1 MAIPLKLTYRQ
12 SDVCQIRR
20 YYKNFWFCSK
30 NYPNDLQMRSN
41 FGVAEVVS
49 YWSLLTPS
57 D

>member
-49 YWSLLTPS
+49 YWSLLKPS